1 MNSLMFLRIHMY
13 WRRRITFLY
22 IWGWEAVMYSVYQ
35 VISRVRSEENP
46 GLPGLGETLKAKDTK
61 EGRKKLA
68 FLPADAS

>member
-1 MNSLMFLRIHMY
+1 MS
-13 WRRRITFLY
+13 
-22 IWGWEAVMYSVYQ
+22 SVYQ

-46 GLPGLGETLKAKDTK
+46 GLLGLGETLKAKDTK